1 MFPSELN
8 PASGTYPKNSPNTEP
23 GKEKARTDTS
33 KSIAKAAG
41 KVTFQPL
48 ERRNIKT
55 TAEAF
60 REKLIN
66 IHQAIQSLDI
76 SFDRTNITLLYK
88 QVLTDLEA
96 SLKNAEKPITDYPAS
111 FNQLI
116 SNLLPDICF
125 PANLSVVQTLANLG
139 MGLEEPQYLYCA
151 NVPAPQLRQLL
162 ENTAPETAKKIL
174 LKDACSLICR
184 TDPAYMELL
193 ESYLSAEE
201 IQKEADKLM
210 KPPADITSQ
219 LSAANTTYRFSDK
232 AAPCLLRPLLS
243 SLDPVLVPSISSV
256 SSRSVTDALH
266 SPRAITQLCLLETH
280 ARSHQQQILPELQ
293 KLSETQREHLLLC
306 TFVLGQG
313 ELFDLLTRTLS
324 KPAEEI
330 LNQTF
335 DQGANVLH
343 LLASAIADTQ
353 YGGCAA
359 RFEGLNTYLPDYETL
374 FRLLPAELLANQK
387 DNSGA
392 TPLAKLYSHHTWLIN
407 ETPLF
412 GADVDL
418 FQARRNQLLRLTSR
432 EHLGDC
438 MHNLLNGIRCPD
450 FEWFGE
456 FMQLFQH
463 LPEGSFKPV
472 SLKPKSDFYKQA
484 TALQEVV
491 DFLGVNPSALKDK
504 DKALQLITLMEGL
517 NIPVRYQ
524 VQVIRVLPPPI
535 QQYIF
540 EELAKLPDGRSL
552 FVERNFQISS
562 SGWYFYPWHL
572 ISLGIGFDPVT
583 ASDMTYSAPL
593 LEAVAEYKQN
603 HQKASVPELPEHWEK
618 ELIHCN
624 KIEVYGRSIA
634 FPSEAVP
641 KGFRRFKFLKQQAIS
656 PEKWEDF
663 IREQPHLTFFR
674 QHQTALGLESSL
686 LKPGGVFRLTDARQ
700 KLQACG
706 LPDSTL
712 ADIAFEAD
720 GSTYLQI
727 FDDEE
732 DTSLY
737 HHYPYETNGAEGLSV
752 AASFEGIR
760 LFARDAGRLWRHNF
774 QAPDS
779 LSTFHNTSEQRAW
792 VPTPYFGGQSTLGI
806 LREWNTQ
813 DYPNIA
819 PAPVG
824 MRDWADIRAFSEHTT
839 TNFGLRSSFDATRSD
854 IQKQLQVT
862 ELGKAFYGL
871 VLNWL
876 RVRHDTSDLDYKN
889 PDQMNQLSG
898 ELATIAADLFG
909 AAFDIEPEKMKAF
922 IREEFPQ
929 EALNRTVLECGYW
942 CDPDYRYVQDIR
954 NHRFPEEVYPNYP
967 DQGLKKWHQDLSKKN
982 LTDKGFWRSPKAKGP
997 NLGVDGGTLP
1007 LTHLDS
1013 LFWFAMFT
1021 GWKNALPAMT
1031 KTTSAKLQDSWCSV
1045 S

>member
-1 MFPSELN
+1 MLPSELN
-8 PASGTYPKNSPNTEP
+8 PASGIYSRNSPNTEP
-23 GKEKARTDTS
+23 GIEKARTDTS
-33 KSIAKAAG
+33 KSVAKGAGKAA
-41 KVTFQPL
+41 FQPL

-55 TAEAF
+55 QAQAF
-60 REKLIN
+60 REKLTN
-66 IHQAIQSLDI
+66 IHQAIQNLDI
-76 SFDRTNITLLYK
+76 PFGSKNLIQSYE
-88 QVLTDLEA
+88 QALTDLEA
-96 SLKNAEKPITDYPAS
+96 CLKNSEKPIADYPDS
-111 FNQLI
+111 FNRLMRT
-116 SNLLPDICF
+116 LLSDTCF
-125 PANLSVVQTLANLG
+125 PANLAVVQTLANLG
-139 MGLEEPQYLYCA
+139 TGLEEPQYLYSTHI
-151 NVPAPQLRQLL
+151 PASLLRQLL
-162 ENTAPETAKKIL
+162 ENTEPETAKRIL
-174 LKDACSLICR
+174 LKDANSLICKA
-184 TDPAYMELL
+184 DPAYMELL
-193 ESYLSAEE
+193 ESYLSVDE
-201 IQKEADKLM
+201 IQREAEKLM
-210 KPPADITSQ
+210 KPTTNITSL
-219 LSAANTTYRFSDK
+219 LSVENTTYRFSDK
-232 AAPCLLRPLLS
+232 AAPCLLRSLLS

-256 SSRSVTDALH
+256 TSRSVTAALH
-266 SPRAITQLCLLETH
+266 SQRAITQLCLLEAH

-306 TFVLGQG
+306 AFVLGQG
-313 ELFDLLTRTLS
+313 QLFDLLTQTLKKS
-324 KPAEEI
+324 PEKI

-343 LLASAIADTQ
+343 LLASAIADTL

-359 RFEGLNTYLPDYETL
+359 RFGGLNTYSPDYETL

-407 ETPLF
+407 ETRLF
-412 GADVDL
+412 WADVDL
-418 FQARRNQLLRLTSR
+418 FRARRNQLLRLTSR

-438 MHNLLNGIRCPD
+438 MQNLLNGTRSTD
-450 FEWFGE
+450 FQWFGE

-472 SLKPKSDFYKQA
+472 SLKPKSNFCKRA
-484 TALQEVV
+484 SLLQEVV
-491 DFLGVNPSALKDK
+491 DFLGMNPSALKDRN
-504 DKALQLITLMEGL
+504 KALQLITLMEEL
-517 NIPVRYQ
+517 NLPTRYQ
-524 VQVIRVLPPPI
+524 VQVIRVVSPPV

-540 EELAKLPDGRSL
+540 EELAKMPGGSSL
-552 FVERNFQISS
+552 FVERKFEVSS
-562 SGWYFYPWHL
+562 SGRYFYPWHL

-593 LEAVAEYKQN
+593 LEAVAEYKQK

-618 ELIHCN
+618 ELTHCN
-624 KIEVYGRSIA
+624 KIEVYGRSVA

-663 IREQPHLTFFR
+663 IREQPHLAFFR
-674 QHQTALGLESSL
+674 QNQAALGLESSL
-686 LKPGGVFRLTDARQ
+686 LKPGGIFRLTDARQ
-700 KLQACG
+700 KLKACG

-732 DTSLY
+732 NTSLY
-737 HHYPYETNGAEGLSV
+737 HHYPYETDGVEGLSV
-752 AASFEGIR
+752 AASFAGIR

-779 LSTFHNTSEQRAW
+779 LTAFHNTSDQRAW
-792 VPTPYFGGQSTLGI
+792 IPTPYFGGQSTLGT
-806 LREWNTQ
+806 LGAWNAQ

-824 MRDWADIRAFSEHTT
+824 MRDWADIRVFSEHSTT
-839 TNFGLRSSFDATRSD
+839 HFGMNSSFDATRPD
-854 IQKQLQVT
+854 VQKQLQVT

-876 RVRHDTSDLDYKN
+876 RVRHDTGDLDYES

-909 AAFDIEPEKMKAF
+909 TAFGIEPEKMKAL
-922 IREEFPQ
+922 IKEEFPQ
-929 EALNRTVLECGYW
+929 EALSRTVLECGYW
-942 CDPDYRYVQDIR
+942 CDPDCRYVQDIR

-967 DQGLKKWHQDLSKKN
+967 GQGLEKWHDDLNRKN
-982 LTDKGFWRSPKAKGP
+982 LTDKGFKRSAKAKGP
-997 NLGVDGGTLP
+997 NLGVDQGAFP
-1007 LTHLDS
+1007 LIHLDS

-1031 KTTSAKLQDSWCSV
+1031 DHQCKTTRSRCSV